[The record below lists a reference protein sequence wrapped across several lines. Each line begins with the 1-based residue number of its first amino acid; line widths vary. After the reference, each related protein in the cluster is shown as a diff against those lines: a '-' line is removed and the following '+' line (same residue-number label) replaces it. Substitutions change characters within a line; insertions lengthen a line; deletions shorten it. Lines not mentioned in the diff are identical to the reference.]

1 MIGLFG
7 GALLA
12 GLLGSPHCVG
22 MCGGFAVSAGSRG
35 AAVAW
40 NLGRLTTYVLLGAL
54 SGTLGGLHAGPIS
67 GVIAAALLI
76 WFSARLAGV
85 TPGLQLHFP
94 RLVALGA
101 SAARRTGIA
110 GRFALGL
117 ITGLLPCGLLWSA
130 LAVAVAGGSPVVGAT
145 AMAAFWVGTVPL
157 LAGAAAGLRRLTAAS
172 PWARRG
178 LALGVLAAGLW
189 SISVRLSE
197 NSPACGCGPLEQR

>member
-1 MIGLFG
+1 MIGLWG
-7 GALLA
+7 GALAA

-35 AAVAW
+35 ATVAW
-40 NLGRLTTYVLLGAL
+40 NLGRLTTYVVLGAV
-54 SGTLGGLHAGPIS
+54 SGTLGGLRAGPIG

-85 TPGLQLHFP
+85 APGLQVHLP

-101 SAARRTGIA
+101 AAARRTGLW
-110 GRFALGL
+110 GRFALGVV
-117 ITGLLPCGLLWSA
+117 TGLLPCGLLWSA
-130 LAVAVAGGSPVVGAT
+130 LAVAVAGGSPVVGAV

-157 LAGAAAGLRRLTAAS
+157 LAGAAAGLRRLAAAS

-197 NSPACGCGPLEQR
+197 NSSHCACDPMEQR